1 LQFIT
6 TAYTNDYLKLGTNFM
21 LNLIGKQSL
30 MLRIAEE
37 TALKVE
43 DKWCQAQQKDM
54 ITILQQ
60 IEDIIEKAV
69 NSHSSSMSYQLFQ
82 QSKADF
88 VEYFLDV
95 ASKYRRIQEGSKI
108 HDPFKI

>member
-1 LQFIT
+1 
-6 TAYTNDYLKLGTNFM
+6 
-21 LNLIGKQSL
+21 
-30 MLRIAEE
+30 MLRIADE
-37 TALKVE
+37 ASLKVE

-54 ITILQQ
+54 INILQQ
-60 IEDIIEKAV
+60 VEDIIEKAV
-69 NSHSSSMSYQLFQ
+69 NSHSSSMSYQILQ

-108 HDPFKI
+108 RDPFKI